1 MAVVNFKLEH
11 VRFKNKVFLTEIQ
24 SFDPLNKFVFGKG
37 GRGGGLH
44 NLAIPFSML
53 LKQIIQT
60 KSYSLFMPLSQ
71 KGWPPLP

>member
-37 GRGGGLH
+37 GRGGVC
-44 NLAIPFSML
+44 
-53 LKQIIQT
+53 II
-60 KSYSLFMPLSQ
+60 
-71 KGWPPLP
+71 